1 MLKQTR
7 KYTDFNG
14 EVKTEDFYFNLT
26 KAEIAEMELAID
38 GGFQSYLR
46 RIINAKDTPS
56 LLAVFKKIILGA
68 YGKKSDDGKYF
79 RKSEEISYDFSQTQ
93 AYSDLFIELTTD
105 AEKAAAFINGV
116 IPEDLRTEVKEGQ

>member
-68 YGKKSDDGKYF
+68 YGQKSDDGKYF

-105 AEKAAAFINGV
+105 AEKASAFINAI
-116 IPEDLRTEVKEGQ
+116 IPEDLRGDVKEG